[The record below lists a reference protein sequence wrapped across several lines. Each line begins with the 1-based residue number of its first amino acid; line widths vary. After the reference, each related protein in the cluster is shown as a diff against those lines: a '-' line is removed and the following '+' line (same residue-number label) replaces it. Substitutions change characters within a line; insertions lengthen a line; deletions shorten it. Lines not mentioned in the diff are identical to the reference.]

1 MKKYLLLTILSLN
14 AFAIDKIEQD
24 KKSLIETI
32 KDKEK
37 KMAVPRE
44 TVPVEE
50 SKFLMKR
57 PIPKTAHHLPF
68 LQTLLSIQPGTLPNP
83 IGISFIG
90 SHVNENY
97 SVKKFNAQTGPTLSK
112 IPSIGTLFSPDE
124 QEWKL
129 SEGKVET
136 TTSAIGIKADMFL
149 FPFMQIFVSGA
160 YLHMEQKTTVGSAT
174 IPFAKSANQLQ
185 QTALKFGLALAGI
198 KNGEVTANNMTIP
211 IAPIQNSLD
220 GWLVMAG
227 TNLAIGYKGFFAS
240 FMISGGYVQLDDHAN
255 NVTGFVQKP
264 FMYLAPRIG
273 YSYHGII
280 TAHVGVQ
287 RIELFG
293 ATKGKDLSQST
304 GGLVSG
310 YSVEIEKFP
319 VNFLAGLQFM
329 FARDL
334 GVTIEYVGSPDTKG
348 INAELA
354 FRF

>member
-24 KKSLIETI
+24 KKSLIEII

-37 KMAVPRE
+37 KIAVPRE

-50 SKFLMKR
+50 SKFLMDR

-112 IPSIGTLFSPDE
+112 IPGIGTLFSPNE

-129 SEGKVET
+129 SEGRVET

-174 IPFAKSANQLQ
+174 IPFAKDANKVQ
-185 QTALKFGLALAGI
+185 QGLLNLFLKPMGGNAT
-198 KNGEVTANNMTIP
+198 KNNMTVP

-334 GVTIEYVGSPDTKG
+334 GVAIEYVGSPDTKG